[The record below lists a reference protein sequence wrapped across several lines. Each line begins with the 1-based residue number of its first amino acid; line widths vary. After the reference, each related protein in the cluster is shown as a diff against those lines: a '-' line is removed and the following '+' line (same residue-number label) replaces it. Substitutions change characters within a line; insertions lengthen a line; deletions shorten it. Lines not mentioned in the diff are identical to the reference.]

1 MLNKVIEIKSL
12 LIINNRTIF
21 FYFCALE
28 KVKWQTN
35 TADIAPNNCANIN
48 PIRLLGFIP
57 VKVFVKARP
66 IVIAGFAK
74 LVEDVHQYPAKTVKA
89 TAAGTD
95 FGAYLTAPNIA
106 KIKAKVA
113 IHSDNNKW

>member
-1 MLNKVIEIKSL
+1 MKIRLDKI
-12 LIINNRTIF
+12 
-21 FYFCALE
+21 
-28 KVKWQTN
+28 
-35 TADIAPNNCANIN
+35 TADTAPKNCAKIN
-48 PIRLLGFIP
+48 PIRLPGFIP

-95 FGAYLTAPNIA
+95 FGAYLTDPNIA
-106 KIKAKVA
+106 KTKAKVA
-113 IHSDNNKW
+113 IHSDNNK

>member
-1 MLNKVIEIKSL
+1 MKIRLDNI
-12 LIINNRTIF
+12 
-21 FYFCALE
+21 
-28 KVKWQTN
+28 
-35 TADIAPNNCANIN
+35 TAVTAPKNCARIN

-95 FGAYLTAPNIA
+95 FGEYLTEPNIA
-106 KIKAKVA
+106 KTKAKVA
-113 IHSDNNKW
+113 MLSDSNR